1 MNVLI
6 VEDDTAFQRILQ
18 IRLKGWRRECVLTF
32 ADCLTAARAVLDRV
46 KPRQGEEGTPLE
58 PFELVILDQ
67 HLPDGLGPELFD
79 HPALQN
85 SAVLAVSADDSPE
98 LPANAVRAGA
108 LHFLKKRQVSEPLFI
123 PLVEA
128 ILERKKLESALITA
142 KLKEQKMNTIRLLL
156 ATLRHEINNPLG
168 AVLGGAYLIRAGGT
182 LDADQVEA
190 IKLIEASGN
199 RIKDVMKR
207 ICEAADL
214 EEVIKANEPIYQI
227 PGDAPWGGK
236 KEK

>member
-1 MNVLI
+1 
-6 VEDDTAFQRILQ
+6 
-18 IRLKGWRRECVLTF
+18 
-32 ADCLTAARAVLDRV
+32 
-46 KPRQGEEGTPLE
+46 
-58 PFELVILDQ
+58 
-67 HLPDGLGPELFD
+67 
-79 HPALQN
+79 
-85 SAVLAVSADDSPE
+85 
-98 LPANAVRAGA
+98 VRAGA

-182 LDADQVEA
+182 LDADQIEA

-214 EEVIKANEPIYQI
+214 EEVVKANEPIYQI
-227 PGDAPWGGK
+227 PGDAPWGEK
-236 KEK
+236 K